1 MRAAGMNLILID
13 CDPGYAPVWNRWY
26 DTDHLAEFLALEG
39 VVAAR
44 RYVAPPDLQPT
55 RDGAA
60 EEGLSAGSAA
70 YCTMVFVGPDDRA
83 AAIGRAG
90 MADTHNRL
98 IDVDGRM
105 PDWARIT
112 PRYIEGFD
120 LAAVSGADA
129 VPVTADALLHMAHR
143 AVLVELFDSRD
154 QPATE
159 AWLDGV
165 HIPQLLDQA
174 GVTAAA
180 RFRPAPLPAVE
191 APWAGDGA
199 DGAERRRRPAPARA
213 GARRRPAQ
221 VAGALRAC
229 SDGTVAARDGVNGE
243 RRALHGIYRG
253 IQSLDYA
260 FVEQMR

>member
-1 MRAAGMNLILID
+1 MNLILID

-70 YCTMVFVGPDDRA
+70 YCTMVFVGPDERA

-90 MADTHNRL
+90 MAATHNRL

-120 LAAVSGADA
+120 VAAVSGADA
-129 VPVTADALLHMAHR
+129 VPVTADALLHLAHR

-165 HIPQLLDQA
+165 HIPHLLAQA
-174 GVTAAA
+174 GVAAAA

-199 DGAERRRRPAPARA
+199 DGPSADAVRLLLVLVLDAD
-213 GARRRPAQ
+213 PAQ

-253 IQSLDYA
+253 IQGLDYA
-260 FVEQMR
+260 FVDQMA